1 MVNGLTTFQKH
12 FADYTDSYIL
22 IGGSACETNLSR
34 QQMPFRA
41 TRDLDIVLCI
51 EALNTG
57 FIQAFWDFVSAG
69 KYAIGEKSTGEKQFF
84 RFRNPEDPN
93 YPWMLE
99 VFSRR
104 PDLPGLA
111 EDTRLVPIPADDEAS
126 SLSAI
131 LLDDDYYRFI
141 LEHRIVSD
149 GLSIVSPE
157 ALIVL
162 KAKAW
167 LDLRAR
173 KTRGEHVDSKNISKH
188 KNDIARVLPVA
199 VANPLDLPETIH
211 AEMETFLQEFHD
223 ESIDAKALGIPFSE
237 SEVKRIL
244 QTIIG

>member
-1 MVNGLTTFQKH
+1 MVNGLATFQKH
-12 FADYTDSYIL
+12 FAGYTGSYIL

-34 QQMPFRA
+34 LQLPFRA

-51 EALNTG
+51 EALDAG
-57 FIQAFWDFVSAG
+57 FIQAFWDFISAG

-99 VFSRR
+99 IFSRR

-111 EDTRLVPIPADDEAS
+111 ENTRLVPIPADDEAS

-141 LEHRIVSD
+141 MEHRIVSD

-167 LDLRAR
+167 CDLRAR
-173 KTRGEHVDSKNISKH
+173 KARGEHVDSKNISKH
-188 KNDIARVLPVA
+188 KNDIARILPA
-199 VANPLDLPETIH
+199 VAAEPLKLPETIH
-211 AEMETFLQEFHD
+211 AEMLTFLQDFQE
-223 ESIDAKALGIPFSE
+223 ESIDAKALGIPFNE